1 MKAGKS
7 ASRFRYGPA
16 ALGAG
21 GLALLLPLALWAGH
35 QTALFAISVT
45 NNQGLSFGKFAAAS
59 AGSVT
64 ISPAGVRSATGGVV
78 LLGSDGGAAAQF
90 TVSGD
95 SSLTYDIILPV
106 DGVVSLTAAGG
117 QTLPVR
123 AFTSSPSGTGQLG
136 IGGSQTL
143 RVGATLDVGS
153 GQAQGAYT
161 GSFEVTVNYN

>member
-7 ASRFRYGPA
+7 ASRFRYGLTA
-16 ALGAG
+16 IGAG
-21 GLALLLPLALWAGH
+21 GLTLLLPLALWAGH
-35 QTALFAISVT
+35 QTTLLGISVI

-64 ISPAGVRSATGGVV
+64 ISPTGVRSATGGVV
-78 LLGSDGGAAAQF
+78 LLSSDGGAAAQF

-95 SSLTYDIILPV
+95 SSLTYDIILPA
-106 DGVVSLTAAGG
+106 DSVVSLTAAGG
-117 QTLPVR
+117 QTMPVR
-123 AFTSSPSGTGQLG
+123 AFASSPSGTGQLG

-143 RVGATLDVGS
+143 HVGATLDVGS
-153 GQAQGAYT
+153 GQTPGAYT